1 MSKQLK
7 FKFKKTLKKAE
18 FVHAD
23 LEYHQ
28 QLVSEAK
35 KLFSEEVRRLVEK
48 LSAEDQALLQ
58 EESERRN
65 VARVEAAERAS
76 KQTEGLKQLEEKI
89 QIPPP
94 EEACTSLVTTTH
106 PVEEADPEDEKQK
119 TKSTELKKLF
129 HRIAE
134 QTHPDKVCASGFSD
148 KEVYRLEK
156 VFKRALTAYENN
168 NWYILYSIAADLDLK
183 TQTPT
188 QEHIE
193 WIEDDVRNTMGA
205 IAQIGN
211 LLAWVWYTGTP
222 VKKQLALK
230 DYFRQVYNF
239 NYPDL

>member
-23 LEYHQ
+23 LEYHE

-35 KLFSEEVRRLVEK
+35 KLFSEEVRRHLEK
-48 LSAEDQALLQ
+48 LSAEDQTLLQ
-58 EESERRN
+58 EESARR
-65 VARVEAAERAS
+65 AEAQLEAAQRRAGRAES
-76 KQTEGLKQLEEKI
+76 LKQLEEK
-89 QIPPP
+89 PHPLPP
-94 EEACTSLVTTTH
+94 EEVCTSLVTTTH
-106 PVEEADPEDEKQK
+106 SVEEAPPDDENQK

-134 QTHPDKVCASGFSD
+134 QTHPDKVRASGFSD
-148 KEVYRLEK
+148 KEIYRLEK
-156 VFKRALTAYENN
+156 VFKRARGAYENN

-188 QEHIE
+188 QEHID
-193 WIEDDVRNTMGA
+193 WIEDDIRNTMGA
-205 IAQIGN
+205 IAIIDN
-211 LLAWVWYTGTP
+211 LLAWMWYTGTP

>member
-35 KLFSEEVRRLVEK
+35 KLFSEEVLRLVER
-48 LSAEDQALLQ
+48 LPAEEQILLQ
-58 EESERRN
+58 EESARR
-65 VARVEAAERAS
+65 AAAQIEAAQRRARGS
-76 KQTEGLKQLEEKI
+76 EDLKQLEEK
-89 QIPPP
+89 PHTLAP
-94 EEACTSLVTTTH
+94 EEACTSLVTTIYS
-106 PVEEADPEDEKQK
+106 VEGDTDSDEKQK
-119 TKSTELKKLF
+119 TKSAELKKLF

-134 QTHPDKVCASGFSD
+134 QTHPDKVRASGFSD
-148 KEVYRLEK
+148 KEIYRLEK

-193 WIEDDVRNTMGA
+193 WIEDDIRNTMGA
-205 IAQIGN
+205 IAIIGN
-211 LLAWVWYTGTP
+211 LLAWMWYAGPP